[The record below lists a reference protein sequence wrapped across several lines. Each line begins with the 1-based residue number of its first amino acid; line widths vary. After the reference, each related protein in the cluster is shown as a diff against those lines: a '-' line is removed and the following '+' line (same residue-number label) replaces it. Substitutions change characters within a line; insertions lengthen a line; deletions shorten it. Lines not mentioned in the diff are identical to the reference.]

1 MGILMDEKGL
11 ILIADDDLSCQS
23 TTAAF
28 LSNCGYRCDCAATGD
43 EAISLMTRNSY
54 DLLLSDI
61 EMPGNQDLQLV
72 QRVSRM
78 QHGVPVIL
86 MTGYPTVK
94 TAANSIGL
102 PVAAYLTKPVDPD
115 SLLAEVSRAV
125 ERSRC
130 FHMIAGT
137 RNRLAT
143 LCGNLE
149 QIESL
154 IPSSTGEEKNS
165 SLMIFL
171 NLTTQ
176 NIAGS
181 LLDLRHLIEAA
192 ARTTEREPEMEWLQ
206 SSRPLVLI
214 AALRETISVLAK
226 TKGSFKSKELAEL
239 RRKLEGL
246 LQTHPE
252 MSHQEI

>member
-1 MGILMDEKGL
+1 MEEKGS

-28 LSNCGYRCDCAATGD
+28 LLNCGYRCDCAATGD
-43 EAISLMTRNSY
+43 EAISLMTHNRY

-72 QRVSRM
+72 QRVSKM
-78 QHGVPVIL
+78 PYGVPVIL

-102 PVAAYLTKPVDPD
+102 PVAAYLVKPVDPD
-115 SLLAEVSRAV
+115 SLLTEVSRAI

-130 FHMIAGT
+130 FQMIAST
-137 RNRLAT
+137 RGRLST
-143 LCGNLE
+143 LCGDLE
-149 QIESL
+149 QIETVL
-154 IPSSTGEEKNS
+154 PASTREEKSS
-165 SLMIFL
+165 SLKIFL
-171 NLTTQ
+171 DLTIQ

-181 LLDLRHLIEAA
+181 LMDLRHLIEAA
-192 ARTTEREPEMEWLQ
+192 ACAPDQEPEMEWLQ
-206 SSRPLVLI
+206 SARPLVLI

-246 LQTHPE
+246 IQTPPE
-252 MSHQEI
+252 MKQQEL